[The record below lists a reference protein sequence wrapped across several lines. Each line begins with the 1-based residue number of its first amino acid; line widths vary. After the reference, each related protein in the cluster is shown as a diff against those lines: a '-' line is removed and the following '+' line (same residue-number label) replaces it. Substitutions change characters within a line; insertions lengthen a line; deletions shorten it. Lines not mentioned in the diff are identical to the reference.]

1 MSDKDLA
8 LTACDDSLK
17 ENIQKIAG
25 VLFQNL
31 ASARGDA
38 DKNKAKDAFK
48 RGMQLCKDVHD
59 ISRQTV
65 NLIFS

>member
-31 ASARGDA
+31 ASATDDA

-48 RGMQLCKDVHD
+48 RGMHLCKDVHD

-65 NLIFS
+65 NVIFS